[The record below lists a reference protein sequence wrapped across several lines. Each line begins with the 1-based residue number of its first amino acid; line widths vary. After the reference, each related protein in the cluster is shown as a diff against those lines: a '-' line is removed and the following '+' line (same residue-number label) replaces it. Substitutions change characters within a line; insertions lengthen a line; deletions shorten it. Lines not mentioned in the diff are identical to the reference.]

1 MKTIVDYCNM
11 CYDVWENECTK
22 LANKIIPAVEDV
34 LTLRALGVKDVL
46 TLRALGAKYI
56 KPITVPKRKFTPMI
70 MAGLAHDIYSK
81 GGEI

>member
-11 CYDVWENECTK
+11 CYDVWENECQK
-22 LANKIIPAVEDV
+22 LAYKIIPAVNEM
-34 LTLRALGVKDVL
+34 LALRALGIKD
-46 TLRALGAKYI
+46 I
-56 KPITVPKRKFTPMI
+56 KPISVPKRKFTPMY